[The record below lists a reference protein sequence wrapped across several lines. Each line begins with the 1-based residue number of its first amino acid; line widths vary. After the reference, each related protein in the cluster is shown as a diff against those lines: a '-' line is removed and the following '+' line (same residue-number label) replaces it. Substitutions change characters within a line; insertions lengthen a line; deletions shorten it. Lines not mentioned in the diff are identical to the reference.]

1 MGPVALRAFLDEYRV
16 RFPVRTER
24 LGDGTPVRRT
34 MRAYHMRGTPTTI
47 LIDAEGA
54 PGKSGSARTTSCW
67 SALHSASSSS
77 RRNSAR
83 AIEHRGA
90 WRCPGRDGVLGGLL
104 RAPAPPRLLCCP
116 ARMGRLFLSSAAVAI
131 MLSISPPSW
140 ADKIAVLP
148 FTSPTNVPRP
158 ELEEI
163 RRWTREAVAKQ
174 GHTCATDD
182 EMVSAE
188 AAVKDGT
195 ADTSQEHVAAGRA
208 VGADWTLTGRVERID
223 HPPVP
228 ERNEEGYITYRL
240 ELEVAQVSTGR
251 VESLSREVLRDEG
264 PNDITEMIALLIR
277 PEGIANAEIPWVHA
291 GPRRPKA
298 RPKPPAP
305 PRPEQPPQPEGP
317 PEPRRVYGEGHP
329 LAAGASIGVT
339 NAVARPEQ
347 ARGPS
352 WAMPIGL
359 SLGYALPDKVP
370 GLEIRGNF
378 TSQVIGPRALEIS
391 AGARYALAPFRGVR
405 LFIGPELLLGAH
417 VALGADKVT
426 RFLAHG
432 SVFLAV
438 GITENVQAE
447 IAGDLMPALGGSGTL
462 LLGGGT
468 ARVFVRF

>member
-1 MGPVALRAFLDEYRV
+1 
-16 RFPVRTER
+16 
-24 LGDGTPVRRT
+24 
-34 MRAYHMRGTPTTI
+34 
-47 LIDAEGA
+47 
-54 PGKSGSARTTSCW
+54 
-67 SALHSASSSS
+67 
-77 RRNSAR
+77 
-83 AIEHRGA
+83 
-90 WRCPGRDGVLGGLL
+90 
-104 RAPAPPRLLCCP
+104 
-116 ARMGRLFLSSAAVAI
+116 MGRLLLSSAAAAI
-131 MLSISPPSW
+131 VLSIALPCW

-163 RRWTREAVAKQ
+163 RRWTREAVTQK
-174 GHTCATDD
+174 GHTYATDD

-195 ADTSQEHVAAGRA
+195 ADTSQEHVAAGQA

-223 HPPVP
+223 YPPVP
-228 ERNEEGYITYRL
+228 ERDEEGYTTYRL
-240 ELEVAQVSTGR
+240 ELEAAQVSTGR
-251 VESLSREVLRDEG
+251 VESLSREVLPDEG
-264 PNDITEMIALLIR
+264 TNDIAEMIALLIR

-298 RPKPPAP
+298 RPKPPP
-305 PRPEQPPQPEGP
+305 PPPQQPQQPEGP

-329 LAAGASIGVT
+329 LALGASIGVT
-339 NAVARPEQ
+339 NAMARPEQ

-359 SLGYALPDKVP
+359 SLGYALPDVVP
-370 GLEIRGNF
+370 GLEIRGNL

-426 RFLAHG
+426 RLLAHG
-432 SVFLAV
+432 SAFLAV

-468 ARVFVRF
+468 ARAVVRF